1 MGCNPETLVETPVRE
16 LILSICSYSLSL
28 RGYARVIKFH
38 LLFIYFFN
46 FWLPWVSVAVC
57 RLSLV
62 AANGSYSSLQC
73 IGFSL
78 QWLLLLWSTG
88 SRHTGMGCST
98 WVQYLQL
105 VGLEVVVH
113 RLCCSS
119 ACGIFLDQG
128 SNPCPPHWQ
137 ADSSPLYHQ
146 GCPDPILRKELAR
159 ELETIEE
166 VRTIVQKN
174 QELIILLKTSSPT
187 TLLPKHKPME
197 SFLCKAISVRLI
209 IPVTKEVWVYIC
221 ALKSTE

>member
-1 MGCNPETLVETPVRE
+1 M
-16 LILSICSYSLSL
+16 
-28 RGYARVIKFH
+28 
-38 LLFIYFFN
+38 
-46 FWLPWVSVAVC
+46 
-57 RLSLV
+57 
-62 AANGSYSSLQC
+62 
-73 IGFSL
+73 
-78 QWLLLLWSTG
+78 
-88 SRHTGMGCST
+88 
-98 WVQYLQL
+98 
-105 VGLEVVVH
+105 VH

-119 ACGIFLDQG
+119 GIFLDQG
-128 SNPCPPHWQ
+128 SNPCPLHWQ

-221 ALKSTE
+221 ALKSTEWLGSSQGSMKSLSEIWRLKESGKPSCVQFHVHPQASPAGAQLENQTPQPAQLSVCCSMNHRCWKRITWCR